1 MDRIVT
7 NDEIKLLL
15 GISGSTND
23 AYIDVMNDL
32 QTELLADILGIAE
45 FGLHTVTDERV
56 KVYREDALY
65 LSDFPVDTSETITVD
80 DVYHD
85 EVTGITFRLDPK
97 SIRTL
102 RIEDESG
109 DPSTISLSE
118 VFVSYTAGYILKDTL
133 EVLDDSALATKTL
146 KVKAL
151 GVETTYTFIASGSPT
166 ATQILLGATEALT
179 AAAIATKISGTV
191 SSATVT
197 APLGTSFELGTA
209 TSSELAITSATL
221 PKAFKQAVSLMVG
234 GALADREK
242 IGGVSSY
249 TLGSKTVSY
258 RSESEAQLM
267 KQIITPYIKHQ
278 TQIHIV

>member
-45 FGLHTVTDERV
+45 FGVHTVTDERV

-118 VFVSYTAGYILKDTL
+118 VFVSYTAGYLLKDTL
-133 EVLDDSALATKTL
+133 EVLNDSALAGKTL
-146 KVKAL
+146 KVKVL
-151 GVETTYTFIASGSPT
+151 GVETTYTFIGSGSPET
-166 ATQILLGATEALT
+166 DEILIGATEALT
-179 AAAIATKISGTV
+179 ASAIATKISGTV
-191 SSATVT
+191 SSAVVT
-197 APLGTSFELGTA
+197 APLGMSFELGTA

-221 PKAFKQAVSLMVG
+221 PKAFKQAVALMVG

-267 KQIITPYIKHQ
+267 KQIIPPYIKHQ
-278 TQIHIV
+278 SQIYIV